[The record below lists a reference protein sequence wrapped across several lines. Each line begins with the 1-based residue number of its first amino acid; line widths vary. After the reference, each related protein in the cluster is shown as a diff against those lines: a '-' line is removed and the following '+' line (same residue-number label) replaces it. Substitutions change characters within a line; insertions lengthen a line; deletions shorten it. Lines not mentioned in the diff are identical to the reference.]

1 MKKWLLSLSLV
12 STLGLAACSNEAA
25 SNNEENTDP
34 ADQTEQADNSQA
46 EAGTATEGQEASEES
61 TATRSDEPAEL
72 NYYVTEDE
80 AFVLPKDS
88 ADVPED
94 SQIALLTFDDAPHPA
109 GDTMKIAE
117 TLNAHDLKAIFFV
130 NSMYLE
136 GDENEENRQI
146 IKDIYDMGHEI
157 GNHTHTH
164 ANLQTVSEEVQ
175 KEEIEKTNTI
185 VEEITGERPRFFR
198 APHGAMTDYAYS
210 VLDSEGNQNMM
221 WTFGY
226 DWMDEYQEAN
236 ALADVMVNTELLANG
251 SNLLLHDRTW
261 TADALDDIIVGI
273 EERGFTF
280 IDPAE
285 IDHEGANE

>member
-1 MKKWLLSLSLV
+1 MKKWLLSLTLV
-12 STLGLAACSNEAA
+12 SALGLAACSNEAA
-25 SNNEENTDP
+25 SNTDENTDQ

-46 EAGTATEGQEASEES
+46 EAGTEAENQEVSEES

-117 TLNAHDLKAIFFV
+117 TLNNHDLKAIFFV

-146 IKDIYDMGHEI
+146 IKDIYEMGHEI

-175 KEEIEKTNTI
+175 KEEIEKTNQI

-226 DWMDEYQEAN
+226 DWMDEYQDAN
-236 ALADVMVNTELLANG
+236 ALAEVMVNTELLANG